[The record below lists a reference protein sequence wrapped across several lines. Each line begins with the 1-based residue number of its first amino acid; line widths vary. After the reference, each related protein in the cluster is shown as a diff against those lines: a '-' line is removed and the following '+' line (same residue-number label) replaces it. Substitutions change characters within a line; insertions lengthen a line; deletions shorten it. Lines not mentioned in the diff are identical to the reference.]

1 MENTVMFIIGTIIFS
16 LYMGGYM
23 MMIQRQNRLQ
33 KLESEKN
40 NLAQIKIDEIDSD
53 GHGNW
58 GRVTKPKNSRIKSF
72 NKQ

>member
-1 MENTVMFIIGTIIFS
+1 MFIIGTIIFS
-16 LYMGGYM
+16 LYMVGYM

-40 NLAQIKIDEIDSD
+40 NLAHTKIDEIDSD

-58 GRVTKPKNSRIKSF
+58 GRVTKTKNSRIKSF

>member
-1 MENTVMFIIGTIIFS
+1 MFIVGTIVFV

-23 MMIQRQNRLQ
+23 MMVQRQNHLQ

-40 NLAQIKIDEIDSD
+40 NLDKTKTDEIDSD

-58 GRVTKPKNSRIKSF
+58 GRVTKPKYKNKILRRTKSL
-72 NKQ
+72 